1 MEDNKSYY
9 LKAEK
14 RLYAKKENL
23 FLNSDSSKWDLAP
36 EDVLEKYDL
45 IKDKEVMIPKMLP
58 KVIRFKTSYNT
69 YNTYNNKY

>member
-45 IKDKEVMIPKMLP
+45 IKDKEIMIPKMLP
-58 KVIRFKTSYNT
+58 KVIRLKTSYNT
-69 YNTYNNKY
+69 HNTYNNKY